1 MLEIDS
7 LSIGYGENVLIREFS
22 LRLEDGEC
30 VLLAGRNGSGKSSLL
45 RTLAG
50 MQRAMKGS
58 FHCSAGSIF
67 VPTGTIR
74 VKGFSVL
81 DFLNTSSARETRWG
95 VSFDAAAAGKSFRA
109 MELLCILELADR
121 DISTLSDGE
130 FQKVCVASALARL
143 VTAGNGISAGLLLLD
158 EPSAFLD
165 VDASSALLE
174 TISDLAHSHGL
185 TVLFSSHDIYAAMK
199 YSDRV
204 LSISSE
210 GSVCLSGC
218 GDREKI
224 SALGRAFKQIN
235 K

>member
-7 LSIGYGENVLIREFS
+7 LSIGYGEKVLIREFS

-30 VLLAGRNGSGKSSLL
+30 VLLAGSNGSGKSSLL

-50 MQRAMKGS
+50 MQRALKGS
-58 FHCSAGSIF
+58 FHCSAASIF

-81 DFLNTSSARETRWG
+81 DFLNTSSAKQTRWG
-95 VSFDAAAAGKSFRA
+95 VSFDDKASERSYRA
-109 MELLCILELADR
+109 MELLRILELADR

-143 VTAGNGISAGLLLLD
+143 VTAGSGISEGLLLLD

-165 VDASSALLE
+165 VDASAVLLE

-185 TVLFSSHDIYAAMK
+185 TVLLSSHDIYAAMK

-204 LSISSE
+204 LSISSDGSIFFSGRGE
-210 GSVCLSGC
+210 G
-218 GDREKI
+218 EKL
-224 SALGRAFKQIN
+224 SALGRAFKHIIM
-235 K
+235 